1 MTHLVDFVATQVLE
15 STLYAVDVVAL
26 DGVPHDE
33 VLEEEEV
40 LDAVRVLTF
49 ARDER
54 LGAERGLVVAQRA
67 TVLNT

>member
-15 STLYAVDVVAL
+15 STLHAVDVVAL